1 MVDKYT
7 KTCLTIIAIS
17 LSVIAINQ
25 VVSEAYAYGHG
36 QEVRV
41 TNFPTNRSPSSET
54 LYVYCTNC

>member
-25 VVSEAYAYGHG
+25 VVSEAYAFGSG
-36 QEVRV
+36 QEVTV
-41 TNFPTNRSPSSET
+41 TNFSTNSAPYRET

>member
-25 VVSEAYAYGHG
+25 VVPEAYAYGSG
-36 QEVRV
+36 QEVTV
-41 TNFPTNRSPSSET
+41 TNFKTDGRFGET